1 MHPRWITDL
10 PSAAASGF
18 PWRLGALLWVVLVGL
33 DALARLTYWGRHHR
47 GGDWLDWFEATSEGT
62 VPTLVTLTVTATVGL
77 VCMFRRVEGRGVGC
91 WRALGVL
98 FVYLA
103 VDDLVGLHERFG
115 AWLHPWLGGHGVY
128 AWVMVLGPLFAIWA
142 ALCARCVLRC
152 LPGRRECWALLG
164 GFGALACALACE
176 ALEARIT
183 ASPRQLRGLPLAAY
197 AHWLEESLELLG
209 PLLLLG
215 AVWPGRALVAAGRGD
230 VPSTATVRYVG
241 AGR

>member
-1 MHPRWITDL
+1 MHPRWITAL
-10 PSAAASGF
+10 PSASASGY
-18 PWRLGALLWVVLVGL
+18 PWRLGALLWLVLVGL

-47 GGDWLDWFEATSEGT
+47 GGDWLDWFHATSEGT

-77 VCMFRRVEGRGVGC
+77 VCLFRRVEGRGVGC

-142 ALCARCVLRC
+142 LLCARCVLRC
-152 LPGRRECWALLG
+152 LPGRRERLALLG
-164 GFGALACALACE
+164 GFAALAGALACE
-176 ALEARIT
+176 VLEARVT
-183 ASPRQLRGLPLAAY
+183 ASPRLLRGLPLAAY

-215 AVWPGRALVAAGRGD
+215 AVWPGRALAAIPRLD
-230 VPSTATVRYVG
+230 AAKPAQVLYVG

>member
-1 MHPRWITDL
+1 M
-10 PSAAASGF
+10 PSASASGY
-18 PWRLGALLWVVLVGL
+18 PWRLGALLWLVLVGL

-47 GGDWLDWFEATSEGT
+47 GGDWLDWFHATSEGT
-62 VPTLVTLTVTATVGL
+62 VPTLVTLTVTAAVGL
-77 VCMFRRVEGRGVGC
+77 VCLFRRVEGRGVGC

-142 ALCARCVLRC
+142 LLCARCVLRC
-152 LPGRRECWALLG
+152 LPGRRERLALLL
-164 GFGALACALACE
+164 GFAALAGALACE
-176 ALEARIT
+176 VLEARIT

-215 AVWPGRALVAAGRGD
+215 AVWPGRALAAIPRGD
-230 VPSTATVRYVG
+230 VAKPAQVRYVG